1 MLVRLLLLSATAHA
15 IAVNGRQGEVVGAR
29 GRIGSLLLR
38 AGGGSLAAT
47 PRGVAPGAL
56 SPPGTPIL
64 VAAPAS
70 AVADVLRATPPSR
83 LEDVV
88 LLCNGDARGRAT
100 EVVGAEAD
108 GLTYGCLFFG
118 VLSTGAAPTFGA
130 GAPPTVVT
138 GRHAAA
144 VAALIGSCGPRCD
157 VVDRDALLKAVRLKL
172 VWSAALW
179 LICAR
184 HGGDVVD
191 AHAEPDLELLVDE
204 LDPAVDRAALE
215 AYSRSMPGAVP
226 SKDLA
231 LAELADRNGMFLRSG
246 RPQPTHER
254 LLREVGVDP
263 AEVMTTAPAPS
274 QWWRHA
280 ASGFGFRARRAARAA
295 PRSAVVVGAGV
306 MGSAVALELATRG
319 VAVTVLDSRPAPAT
333 ALRGAVVCEDATS
346 GSWAWLNANGKDAK
360 SPEYGGL
367 TRTSLAMWRRQEP
380 YAGLATWCGA
390 LLYADGEPQTA
401 GGAYAVD
408 ELTAEEAAAREP
420 GLKSKEGRWHLY
432 PDEGRADPAATV
444 ATLQKAAEAAG
455 ATFRWG
461 ATVDG
466 LLPGGEG
473 VRVDGADV
481 HADAVVLAAG
491 VGIPALGAPVPM
503 KRSPGVLAHTQPKTG
518 GTTRMRGLVVD
529 AVSGVHFLQRNDGTA
544 VVGGDLKGYAVAS
557 SSSMEDAA
565 PSLDEGARLVDR
577 AAAWLPH
584 VAAPV
589 QATTLAY
596 RVLPEDGYPAVG
608 FTQAGSYVCA
618 AHSAITLAPVLS
630 ALAVAELLDGVD
642 VDVLEPWRPGRF
654 C

>member
-1 MLVRLLLLSATAHA
+1 M
-15 IAVNGRQGEVVGAR
+15 
-29 GRIGSLLLR
+29 
-38 AGGGSLAAT
+38 
-47 PRGVAPGAL
+47 
-56 SPPGTPIL
+56 
-64 VAAPAS
+64 
-70 AVADVLRATPPSR
+70 
-83 LEDVV
+83 
-88 LLCNGDARGRAT
+88 
-100 EVVGAEAD
+100 
-108 GLTYGCLFFG
+108 
-118 VLSTGAAPTFGA
+118 
-130 GAPPTVVT
+130 
-138 GRHAAA
+138 
-144 VAALIGSCGPRCD
+144 
-157 VVDRDALLKAVRLKL
+157 
-172 VWSAALW
+172 
-179 LICAR
+179 
-184 HGGDVVD
+184 
-191 AHAEPDLELLVDE
+191 DE

-333 ALRGAVVCEDATS
+333 ALRGAVVCADATS

-390 LLYADGEPQTA
+390 LLYADGEPQSA

-408 ELTAEEAAAREP
+408 VLTAEEAAAREP
-420 GLKSKEGRWHLY
+420 GLQTKDGRWHWY

-461 ATVDG
+461 AKVDG
-466 LLPGGEG
+466 LLSGGKG
-473 VRVDGADV
+473 VRIGGDDV
-481 HADAVVLAAG
+481 RADAVVLAAG

-503 KRSPGVLAHTQPKTG
+503 KRSPGVLAHTQPKT

>member
-1 MLVRLLLLSATAHA
+1 
-15 IAVNGRQGEVVGAR
+15 
-29 GRIGSLLLR
+29 LR

-64 VAAPAS
+64 VTAPAS
-70 AVADVLRATPPSR
+70 AVADVLRATPASR

-100 EVVGAEAD
+100 EVVGSQAD

-118 VLSTGAAPTFGA
+118 VLSTGAVPTFGA

-157 VVDRDALLKAVRLKL
+157 VVDRDALARAVRLKL

-246 RPQPTHER
+246 RPQLTHER

-333 ALRGAVVCEDATS
+333 ALRGAVVCADATS

-367 TRTSLAMWRRQEP
+367 TRTSLAMWRRQKP
-380 YAGLATWCGA
+380 YAGLASWCGA

-408 ELTAEEAAAREP
+408 VLTAEEAAAREP
-420 GLKSKEGRWHLY
+420 GLQTKEGRWHWY

-461 ATVDG
+461 AKVDG

-473 VRVDGADV
+473 VRIVDGDDV
-481 HADAVVLAAG
+481 RADAVVLAAG

-630 ALAVAELLDGVD
+630 ALAAAELLDGVD

>member
-1 MLVRLLLLSATAHA
+1 MLVRLLLLSTTAHA

-100 EVVGAEAD
+100 EVVGAQAD

-157 VVDRDALLKAVRLKL
+157 VVDRDALARAVRLKL

-263 AEVMTTAPAPS
+263 AELMTTAPAPS

-333 ALRGAVVCEDATS
+333 ALQGAVVCEDATS

-408 ELTAEEAAAREP
+408 VLNADEAAAREL
-420 GLKSKEGRWHLY
+420 GLQTKEGRWHWY
-432 PDEGRADPAATV
+432 PDEGRADPFVTV

-461 ATVDG
+461 ATVEG

-473 VRVDGADV
+473 VRIVDGAEI
-481 HADAVVLAAG
+481 HADVAILAAG

-503 KRSPGVLAHTQPKTG
+503 KRSPGVLAHTQPKT

-630 ALAVAELLDGVD
+630 ALAAAELLDGVD